1 MSDQQTQQQQYLE
14 AQADLNRTTDAQAAA
29 VRGALSKQVEQ
40 YQNAGFLQAIQAAD
54 VDSPVW
60 DWLEDDL
67 GPVFSG
73 AHILG
78 ERPRSYAEEADLL
91 EANAAE
97 RVIAESSPG
106 RFLKEDHELL
116 AIAQDVHGVDDPDFR
131 DPIGS
136 GERRAIRD
144 AYDVAAQRK
153 TMSIGG
159 AGRDTV
165 GTVQTETR
173 TNKNEQQEQTTA
185 SRLSRIFG

>member
-1 MSDQQTQQQQYLE
+1 MNEQQQFLE

-29 VRGALSKQVEQ
+29 TRAAMSKQIEQ
-40 YQNAGFLQAIQAAD
+40 YQNAGFLQAIQKAD

-60 DWLEDDL
+60 DWVEADL

-78 ERPRSYAEEADLL
+78 ERPRSYALEADLL

-97 RVIAESSPG
+97 RVIAEQNPG
-106 RFLKEDHELL
+106 RFLKQDPELL
-116 AIAQDVHGVDDPDFR
+116 AVAQDVHGTDDPRFR
-131 DPIGS
+131 EPVRS
-136 GERRAIRD
+136 QERRVIRD

-173 TNKNEQQEQTTA
+173 TNKEESQESSTA
-185 SRLSRIFG
+185 GRLSRIFG